1 MDGIHMTS
9 SVVELWR
16 RNRSRIKNGWLIM
29 AGIAAIYYGAIQP
42 RQDFRGV
49 AMQRSSALA
58 AVEDSRH
65 QHWFQPR
72 LKAVRESL
80 AEGTVGGVPGGVAMF
95 QRGVDARPAD
105 EDDRK
110 IVRTSSLTLVVDK
123 PAEAAGKVQRLAEG
137 AGGFLVAW
145 EANGGQEATSASLMI
160 RVPVA
165 KFELM
170 RAAIRQLAQRVE
182 NERVQ
187 AEDVTRQ
194 YVDDQARLRN
204 LRAQETQYL
213 TILKLA
219 RTVKDTLEVSE
230 RLNQVRGEIEKQQS
244 DFNALSKQVEL
255 VAINVALRKE
265 AEAQVFGLPWR
276 PLYEFQVCRTPGS
289 GRVNRLFHLRAFFPV
304 LPAGNCLVVGNDSG
318 RRGERVANCA
328 RGRPTSFR
336 PLQSTRTE

>member
-1 MDGIHMTS
+1 MTS

-16 RNRSRIKNGWLIM
+16 KNRSRIKNGWLIM
-29 AGIAAIYYGAIQP
+29 GGIAAIYYGAIQP

-72 LKAVRESL
+72 LMAVRESL
-80 AEGTVGGVPGGVAMF
+80 AEGTVGGVPGVAMF

-165 KFELM
+165 NFELM

-230 RLNQVRGEIEKQQS
+230 KLNQVRGEIEKQQS

-265 AEAQVFGLPWR
+265 AEAQVFGLPLR
-276 PLYEFQVCRTPGS
+276 PLYEFKFAARQGLEGLIDYSTSVLS
-289 GRVNRLFHLRAFFPV
+289 FLFY
-304 LPAGNCLVVGNDSG
+304 LPAIALWLVTILAGAAIGWRIV
-318 RRGERVANCA
+318 RWATRLLFA
-328 RGRPTSFR
+328 RSKAPALNS
-336 PLQSTRTE
+336 